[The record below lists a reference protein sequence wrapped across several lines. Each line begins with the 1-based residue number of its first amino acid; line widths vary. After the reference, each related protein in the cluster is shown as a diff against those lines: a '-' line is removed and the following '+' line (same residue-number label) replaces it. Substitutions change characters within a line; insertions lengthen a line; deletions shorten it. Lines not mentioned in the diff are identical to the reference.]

1 MDDAQI
7 VLFVIDGSMELCS
20 QQLGLFDSITTRN
33 KIIVINKTDLKQSVC
48 YENLPSQMK
57 AFPVIKTSVLTGEGL
72 DALKKTIVSEILENN
87 IDISASDI
95 AFTMRQKVVICKA
108 LEIIEQISDL
118 LTEGIGHE
126 LVAIDLRRAVDTVAE
141 VTGEVVT
148 DDILDIVFSTFCVGK

>member
-1 MDDAQI
+1 
-7 VLFVIDGSMELCS
+7 
-20 QQLGLFDSITTRN
+20 
-33 KIIVINKTDLKQSVC
+33 
-48 YENLPSQMK
+48 
-57 AFPVIKTSVLTGEGL
+57 
-72 DALKKTIVSEILENN
+72 LKKTIVSEILENN

-95 AFTMRQKVVICKA
+95 VFTMRQKVVICKA